1 MTKKQSGKNAPEEP
15 DFSSVAFALDEYVK
29 SRRNKRKVNRGSIG
43 SGKPRPE
50 EPQEPESR

>member
-43 SGKPRPE
+43 SGKPRPK
-50 EPQEPESR
+50 EPQEPES